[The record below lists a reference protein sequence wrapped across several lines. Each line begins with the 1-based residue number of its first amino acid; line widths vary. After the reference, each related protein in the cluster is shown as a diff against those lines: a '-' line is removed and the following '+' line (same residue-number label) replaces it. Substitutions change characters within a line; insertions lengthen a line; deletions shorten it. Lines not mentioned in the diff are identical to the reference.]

1 VVAVTVREA
10 SAADLD
16 GLVAIEWS
24 GDRMFRKIGIRFPPG
39 PSAVTEAI
47 EHGADILVAGDPPVG
62 FAALTRVD
70 GNPHL
75 AQISVL
81 ASQAGR
87 GTGSALLAE
96 ALRRGGP
103 GMTLI
108 TFRDVPWNGPWYSK
122 HGFTELP
129 ADRWGPQLRAEWQ
142 AEIDAG
148 LHELGPRLVMVY
160 PGPSAG

>member
-1 VVAVTVREA
+1 
-10 SAADLD
+10 
-16 GLVAIEWS
+16 
-24 GDRMFRKIGIRFPPG
+24 M
-39 PSAVTEAI
+39 
-47 EHGADILVAGDPPVG
+47 
-62 FAALTRVD
+62 D

-87 GTGSALLAE
+87 GTGSALLAGV
-96 ALRRGGP
+96 LRHGGQ

-122 HGFTELP
+122 HGFTELA

-142 AEIDAG
+142 CRDRRGTA
-148 LHELGPRLVMVY
+148 
-160 PGPSAG
+160 

>member
-1 VVAVTVREA
+1 
-10 SAADLD
+10 
-16 GLVAIEWS
+16 
-24 GDRMFRKIGIRFPPG
+24 MFRNIGIRFPPG
-39 PSAVTEAI
+39 PSAVTEVI

-103 GMTLI
+103 GMTLV

-122 HGFTELP
+122 HGFHRAARGP
-129 ADRWGPQLRAEWQ
+129 VGAAAAGGMAGRDRRGTA
-142 AEIDAG
+142 
-148 LHELGPRLVMVY
+148 
-160 PGPSAG
+160 